1 MAAEGQQ
8 QVELSL
14 RRRLLTGSDGF
25 FFFPFQRHPVIVF
38 VSLTA
43 FAEAE
48 KKGSPSTVILSSHY
62 SFHSGIVIPIDM
74 TILMVSILCGS
85 GNVKREKHNCGLT
98 LVTKH
103 KEILAVIINNKNS

>member
-1 MAAEGQQ
+1 MG
-8 QVELSL
+8 V
-14 RRRLLTGSDGF
+14 
-25 FFFPFQRHPVIVF
+25 FFPFQRHPVIVF

-74 TILMVSILCGS
+74 TILMVNILCGS
-85 GNVKREKHNCGLT
+85 GNVKKEKHNCGLT